1 MASVQDPT
9 PWGEQQQRRRRTID
23 VTTGA
28 AGFEEL
34 MLPRWL
40 LDGLAAAG
48 FVRYIHKLH
57 ITGHILIFFGLY
69 LPCRC
74 AKPMRASPFVCR
86 PSPVQTAAIPLGRLG
101 ADLIVQAKAG
111 TGKTLVFG
119 TICLEKLQ
127 PEIAL
132 PQVHCATTGSVRGR
146 RAS

>member
-1 MASVQDPT
+1 
-9 PWGEQQQRRRRTID
+9 
-23 VTTGA
+23 
-28 AGFEEL
+28 

-48 FVRYIHKLH
+48 FVRCMHEMPLSDNTDCSGIALS
-57 ITGHILIFFGLY
+57 TSM
-69 LPCRC
+69 CRRDVWSVC
-74 AKPMRASPFVCR
+74 VCR

-127 PEIAL
+127 PEVAL
-132 PQVHCATTGSVRGR
+132 PQVPLCCSRGNARQRGHR
-146 RAS
+146 RDAQ